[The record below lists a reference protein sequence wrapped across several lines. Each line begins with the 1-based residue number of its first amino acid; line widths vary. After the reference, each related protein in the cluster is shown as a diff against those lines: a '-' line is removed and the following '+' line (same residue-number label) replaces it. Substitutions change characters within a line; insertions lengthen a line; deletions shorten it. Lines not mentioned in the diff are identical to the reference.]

1 MDFAL
6 FEDGCVAPAQMPQA
20 STTGKGGRRRNQPDS
35 SNAAR
40 SHPYYH
46 NAVVGPDGLYHCP
59 WENNTVERCGHKPEK
74 LKCNYEYAH
83 IILVVHDQTLT
94 YV

>member
-1 MDFAL
+1 MPL
-6 FEDGCVAPAQMPQA
+6 FDDSNSQTAPVPQN
-20 STTGKGGRRRNQPDS
+20 STSGKGGRRRNQPDS

-59 WENNTVERCGHKPEK
+59 WENNTVERCSHKPEK
-74 LKCNYEYAH
+74 LKCNYEYAPT
-83 IILVVHDQTLT
+83 ILVDHGQTLT